1 MSAAR
6 RWRAAA
12 VGLVVAALALAGCT
26 DPGDDDPGPDPT
38 AAPTF
43 TGGDDDAPREAFDG
57 GVLGAKWDQA
67 RTDAFDPYLRE
78 LGAGPTFSEVV
89 WCEIEPVQGQRD
101 WTSLDAFV
109 ARADELASTLLLKI
123 RVGQCWTTGQ
133 APQQAR
139 GNKTESGVPRDTAE
153 YRDFVTELV
162 TRYSA
167 KGVSRYAVENEVNS
181 PSFWAGTSQ
190 EYRELVEVA
199 AETIRAADPDAL
211 VLDSGLSSVSY
222 GAGAA
227 RRLLDEGRDD
237 EAVAAWNTYYERRM
251 GTRGRNLVEAADADE
266 LEALLG
272 REQAA
277 RNIEYLDLA
286 SDLAADG
293 VVDVRQV
300 HFYETWRGVPVL
312 FGLLRATTPA
322 DVPLELWEV
331 GLFRRGQDVP
341 IDQAADETV
350 QTSAAL
356 LAEGAALVVWL
367 PLAFN
372 PSGRNPDEPRTGLL
386 EPQGEVRPTGERYAE
401 LAAAARDAVPV
412 PVATDDVVGVVL
424 EKPEGSIA
432 FVWSLGGEVDAET
445 AGGELRLTQAPTRV
459 EVEGSVDDF
468 VAGLP

>member
-1 MSAAR
+1 VSALR
-6 RWRAAA
+6 RLAATA
-12 VGLVVAALALAGCT
+12 LVAALALAGCT
-26 DPGDDDPGPDPT
+26 APDDDDPAPDPT

-43 TGGDDDAPREAFDG
+43 TEGDAPREAFEG

-67 RTDAFDPYLRE
+67 RTDAFEPYLRD
-78 LGAGPTFSEVV
+78 LGTGPTFSEVV

-101 WTSLDAFV
+101 WASLDAFV
-109 ARADELASTLLLKI
+109 ERAGDLAGTLLLKI

-133 APQQAR
+133 APQQVR
-139 GNKTESGVPRDTAE
+139 GNKTESGVPRDTDE
-153 YRDFVTELV
+153 YRDFVTEMV
-162 TRYSA
+162 TRYSTE
-167 KGVSRYAVENEVNS
+167 GVSRYAVENEVNS
-181 PSFWAGTSQ
+181 PSFWSGTPQ
-190 EYRELVEVA
+190 EYRDLVEVA
-199 AETIRAADPDAL
+199 ADAIRAADPDAL

-222 GAGAA
+222 GYGAA
-227 RRLLDEGRDD
+227 RRLLDEGRDE

-251 GTRGRNLVEAADADE
+251 GSRGRNIVEAADADE
-266 LEALLG
+266 LEALLE
-272 REQAA
+272 REQAV
-277 RNIEYLDLA
+277 RNLEHLELA
-286 SDLAADG
+286 SGLAADG

-312 FGLLRATTPA
+312 FGLLEATTPQ

-341 IDQAADETV
+341 IAQAADETV

-356 LAEGAALVVWL
+356 LAAGAALVVWL
-367 PLAFN
+367 PMAFN

-401 LAAAARDAVPV
+401 LAEAARDAVPV

-424 EKPEGSIA
+424 EHPEGSTA
-432 FVWSLGGEVDAET
+432 FVWSLDGEVDAGAAGDEVRIGET
-445 AGGELRLTQAPTRV
+445 PTRIEVQGPV
-459 EVEGSVDDF
+459 EDF